1 MGVQRSHA
9 MQCLVQSNNFTRNE
23 NGYNSKEHY
32 CKKTGS
38 QSGSQTGSE
47 KSGSQTGSEKSGGQT
62 GSEKSG

>member
-47 KSGSQTGSEKSGGQT
+47 KSGSQTGS
-62 GSEKSG
+62 